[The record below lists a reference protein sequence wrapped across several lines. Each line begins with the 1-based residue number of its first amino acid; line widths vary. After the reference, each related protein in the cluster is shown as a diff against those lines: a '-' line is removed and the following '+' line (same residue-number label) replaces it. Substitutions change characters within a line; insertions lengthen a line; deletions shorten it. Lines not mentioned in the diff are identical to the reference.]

1 MYTGHVDSANHHCIT
16 GWAADTDRPAA
27 RLQLRIMV
35 NGQEQ
40 GVVTA
45 DQPREGLRQRG
56 IYGDGAHAFTYLFD
70 PPLLPLHGYDIVVR
84 FIDMPSDVPN
94 GRFRL
99 QPIRPIELALRPL
112 LVTRH
117 RPLRHHLADAPVGQ
131 RPGGGDR

>member
-1 MYTGHVDSANHHCIT
+1 MPGTLGAVTPQAWTLRWLLLSDRSATRNSMYTGHIDSANHYCLT

-56 IYGDGAHAFTYLFD
+56 TYGDGAHAFTYLFD

-94 GRFRL
+94 GRLRL
-99 QPIRPIELALRPL
+99 
-112 LVTRH
+112 
-117 RPLRHHLADAPVGQ
+117 
-131 RPGGGDR
+131 